1 MNSTTQTP
9 DMLGASNPFVRG
21 YDKLSIERLLLITY
35 ANDCPPCFRSIHDSQ
50 AHLPDDALELFPCL
64 FNDDFA
70 LISEGQFIPD
80 ELDECCPSTGLV
92 RQVIYAVTGEMLNER
107 QHVGDLYSWEEAQ
120 AMVHR
125 LKFETGHYSRAWEIS
140 TAHLTEEALRYL
152 ERRASN
158 FNSGPTGL
166 LFELFALTDGNGLGC
181 KLIGTPWTDENLMK
195 IEGGLYTSLRQEQLD
210 AGTPEALVN
219 VLYLAA
225 LADVRLLIFDPDA
238 AVLDGLAIY
247 DEIATRST

>member
-1 MNSTTQTP
+1 MNPSPLPPALVET
-9 DMLGASNPFVRG
+9 SNTFARG
-21 YDKLSIERLLLITY
+21 YDNLHIERLLQITY

-92 RQVIYAVTGEMLNER
+92 RQVVYSVTGEMLNER
-107 QHVGDLYSWEEAQ
+107 HHVGDLYSREEAQ
-120 AMVHR
+120 ALVHR
-125 LKFETGHYSRAWEIS
+125 LSFDTGHYSRAWEIS
-140 TAHLTEEALRYL
+140 TAHLTEDALRYL
-152 ERRASN
+152 EHRAGSLN
-158 FNSGPTGL
+158 AGATGL
-166 LFELFALTDGNGLGC
+166 LFEPFALRDCNGLGC

-195 IEGGLYTSLRQEQLD
+195 MEGRPYASLRQEQLD

-219 VLYLAA
+219 LLYLAA
-225 LADVRLLIFDPDA
+225 LANVRLLIFDPDA
-238 AVLDGLAIY
+238 AVLDGLAIF
-247 DEIATRST
+247 DE

>member
-9 DMLGASNPFVRG
+9 AMLGASNPFVRG
-21 YDKLSIERLLLITY
+21 YDNLSIERLLLITY
-35 ANDCPPCFRSIHDSQ
+35 ANDCPPCFRSVHDSQ

-64 FNDDFA
+64 FCDDFA
-70 LISEGQFIPD
+70 IISEDQLIPD
-80 ELDECCPSTGLV
+80 ELDERCQSTGLV
-92 RQVIYAVTGEMLNER
+92 RQVIYAVNGEMLSER
-107 QHVGDLYSWEEAQ
+107 HHVGDLYSLEEAQ

-125 LKFETGHYSRAWEIS
+125 LNFETGHYSRAWEIS
-140 TAHLTEEALRYL
+140 TAHLTEDALRYL
-152 ERRASN
+152 EHRAGS
-158 FNSGPTGL
+158 FNTGPTGL
-166 LFELFALTDGNGLGC
+166 LFEPFALRDCNGFGC
-181 KLIGTPWTDENLMK
+181 KLIGTPWTDDNLVK
-195 IEGGLYTSLRQEQLD
+195 IEGNPYSSLRQEQLD
-210 AGTPEALVN
+210 AGAPKALVN